1 MKSRRVICVDLR
13 SSAARNLFFNILLTS
28 EILIKM
34 RRTNLFF
41 KVEVEHDSED
51 QPERLAEQ
59 IRRQLL
65 KLYGVREVELSNF
78 TTGEE

>member
-1 MKSRRVICVDLR
+1 
-13 SSAARNLFFNILLTS
+13 
-28 EILIKM
+28 M

-51 QPERLAEQ
+51 APERLAEQ